1 MTIYLD
7 TNVYNRPFDD
17 LSQERILEEAFAFI
31 EIYSFVVRGT
41 LKCISS
47 DILKLEVH
55 NTSDEVRR
63 NRVLN
68 YLAYCSDNVFQD
80 ELVQDLAK
88 EIQIK
93 CRLSSRDALHIASA
107 CKAKVDYFLTC
118 DDKLVKKAKHIC
130 EILERKGYHLN
141 IANPIDFA
149 GMIRSE

>member
-47 DILKLEVH
+47 DILKFEVH

-63 NRVLN
+63 NRG
-68 YLAYCSDNVFQD
+68 
-80 ELVQDLAK
+80 AK
-88 EIQIK
+88 LS
-93 CRLSSRDALHIASA
+93 RLLFR
-107 CKAKVDYFLTC
+107 
-118 DDKLVKKAKHIC
+118 
-130 EILERKGYHLN
+130 
-141 IANPIDFA
+141 
-149 GMIRSE
+149 